1 MVAKKAKGKHRA
13 GKKNTKAKGKPGP
26 KPKEKSKAAKS
37 TAKTTKSTTKTKKP
51 AKTQKQK
58 KATKKSKSEKKVSL
72 ATYISLGFIVI
83 AIVAYGSFFVFNI
96 VKQARA
102 DDYNR
107 AIYEIQLRTNKKM
120 AKLNPMFSQFVATP
134 DAAKKIG
141 PKFKDAADATR
152 RGALALKTLTPPS
165 ENKNNHDNLLKS
177 YERATVL
184 YEDLEKLSSYLTKRD
199 KVIKD
204 YVKAL
209 KSFAKKM
216 IDAKR
221 RKEVLE
227 IAINAEINISASL
240 DKMKKI
246 ESPIEVYDDKLLIK
260 YTKALA
266 KHLKDLREALSKNK
280 TKLVRTALDNISQD
294 YSLNWQKAFFSA
306 DKSEIKKYN
315 QRVQDIQSLYRTT
328 STD

>member
-1 MVAKKAKGKHRA
+1 MVGKNNKGKHSA
-13 GKKNTKAKGKPGP
+13 GKKNTKPKGKPVS
-26 KPKEKSKAAKS
+26 KPKAKSKAVKS
-37 TAKTTKSTTKTKKP
+37 TAKTKKP

-58 KATKKSKSEKKVSL
+58 KTTKKSKSEKKVSL
-72 ATYISLGFIVI
+72 VTYISLGFIVT
-83 AIVAYGSFFVFNI
+83 AIIAYGGFFVFNI

-120 AKLNPMFSQFVATP
+120 AKLSPMFSQFVATP

-165 ENKNNHDNLLKS
+165 DQKKNHVDLLKS
-177 YERATVL
+177 YERATGL
-184 YEDLEKLSSYLTKRD
+184 YNDLEKLSSYLTKRD
-199 KVIKD
+199 KVIKN

-209 KSFAKKM
+209 KNFAKKM
-216 IDAKR
+216 TDAKR

-227 IAINAEINISASL
+227 IATNAEINIAASL
-240 DKMKKI
+240 YKMKKI
-246 ESPIEVYDDKLLIK
+246 ESPIEIYDDKLLIK

-280 TKLVRTALDNISQD
+280 TKQIKTALDDISQD
-294 YSLNWQKAFFSA
+294 YSLNWQKAFFNA

-315 QRVQDIQSLYRTT
+315 QRVEDIQSLYRTT
-328 STD
+328 SAD

>member
-13 GKKNTKAKGKPGP
+13 AKKNTKAKGKPGP
-26 KPKEKSKAAKS
+26 KPKAKSKAAKS